1 MEKARAAAGKVKAE
15 AAKDGIS
22 FTRAKQEELER
33 LAQEEREWRARQ
45 ATKTQPKD
53 SSSSSSSSSSEQAE
67 AQQQQGEKKSDQGG
81 NGDGKACGEPAA
93 GKPVLTAK
101 ESEPSS
107 RKKYEGASAGE
118 SPLAAAARAL
128 LERTAP
134 GVNRRAGVEV
144 CSACGMA
151 GAQLG
156 YVDATTGNWLCQH
169 CGVPGGG
176 APAAAAAAAGPLSPA
191 DPLSR
196 RGSTGDFSGS
206 SSIEHQEAG
215 SGHGCREGEEVQQK
229 RRPVVRRRPQ
239 SAALHRSASN
249 NSFVS
254 SAAAGTPPFIP
265 PHDRRGG
272 TSSSS
277 AEDTGS
283 GSPSGGAA
291 AFMRSMKEDQLRRW
305 SVGVNGL
312 GGSPK
317 TSSELGFESRMRMME
332 MLSGAGGSEEQNNA
346 QQAQAA
352 ALAKTLMHRG
362 ASREDAER
370 SAART
375 VQSTSRADNNN
386 SSGSSA
392 RGWAIPDSS
401 AVAAAGE
408 PDNAGGGG
416 GAQKSKTKTRMR
428 MRPQSAGGVPSM
440 RMRASFSS
448 SSSTSTSSRKFAAAN
463 AAAAAADQAELE
475 AVMLET
481 VGALTAERG
490 RIAEQLAWAHKT
502 GSSTGLQLAERMQA
516 AEDAVAAATRVLAQP
531 RGDRSSPEARQAGG
545 AMIKAAQALRQ
556 QVSACRDEQLARMS
570 PRSSP
575 KHRAA
580 MARSL
585 AGGAARAL

>member
-1 MEKARAAAGKVKAE
+1 
-15 AAKDGIS
+15 
-22 FTRAKQEELER
+22 
-33 LAQEEREWRARQ
+33 
-45 ATKTQPKD
+45 
-53 SSSSSSSSSSEQAE
+53 
-67 AQQQQGEKKSDQGG
+67 
-81 NGDGKACGEPAA
+81 
-93 GKPVLTAK
+93 
-101 ESEPSS
+101 
-107 RKKYEGASAGE
+107 
-118 SPLAAAARAL
+118 
-128 LERTAP
+128 
-134 GVNRRAGVEV
+134 
-144 CSACGMA
+144 
-151 GAQLG
+151 
-156 YVDATTGNWLCQH
+156 
-169 CGVPGGG
+169 
-176 APAAAAAAAGPLSPA
+176 
-191 DPLSR
+191 
-196 RGSTGDFSGS
+196 
-206 SSIEHQEAG
+206 
-215 SGHGCREGEEVQQK
+215 
-229 RRPVVRRRPQ
+229 
-239 SAALHRSASN
+239 
-249 NSFVS
+249 
-254 SAAAGTPPFIP
+254 
-265 PHDRRGG
+265 
-272 TSSSS
+272 
-277 AEDTGS
+277 
-283 GSPSGGAA
+283 
-291 AFMRSMKEDQLRRW
+291 MRSMKEDQLRRW

-392 RGWAIPDSS
+392 RGWAIPDS

-575 KHRAA
+575 KHKAA